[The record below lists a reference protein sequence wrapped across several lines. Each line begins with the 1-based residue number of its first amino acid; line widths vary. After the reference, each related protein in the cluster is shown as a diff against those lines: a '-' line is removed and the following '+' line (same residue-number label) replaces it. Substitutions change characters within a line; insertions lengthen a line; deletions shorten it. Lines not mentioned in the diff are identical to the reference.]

1 MLKKNIQFIGIFA
14 KDQQLAQETLFN
26 LTQNSLN
33 LLNEKFQND
42 LQLKNML
49 QQLKQNYQFPPSIHL
64 TTFFVGNNPK
74 NLKSQAFTDF
84 KQDLEQDIVIDA
96 IAISPNNIV
105 TAISNHN
112 YQIPLT
118 NKYSHVTTLLGSWK
132 PKDSNQLLDQIF
144 KEIPYE
150 EMQHQVQ
157 ENKFWKIQLLQG
169 QVAYVV
175 QLKNKIVIPGVCN
188 MH

>member
-14 KDQQLAQETLFN
+14 KDQLQAQQLLLN
-26 LTQNSLN
+26 LTQQTLQ
-33 LLNEKFQND
+33 LLNEQYQND
-42 LQLKNML
+42 QELENML
-49 QQLKQNYQFPPSIHL
+49 KQLKQNYKFPPSIHL
-64 TTFFVGNNPK
+64 TSLFVGNNPK
-74 NLKSQAFTDF
+74 NLKSQAFTEF
-84 KQDLEQDIVIDA
+84 KENLDQDIIIDA

-132 PKDSNQLLDQIF
+132 PKDSNQLLEEVF
-144 KEIPYE
+144 KEISYE
-150 EMQHQVQ
+150 EMQKQV
-157 ENKFWKIQLLQG
+157 EDNKFWKIQLFQG
-169 QVAYVV
+169 HIAYVV
-175 QLKNKIVIPGVCN
+175 QLKQKIIIPGVCK